1 MIDSVVN
8 LEDLGQVAI
17 AGDWHSDI
25 RWVQTAIPRL
35 NRQAADVSTIFHL
48 GDFGL
53 FPEQHGSG
61 FLAAVDYT
69 CHSAGISRVFVTPGN
84 HEDWGQLTARF
95 AREPGEA
102 VQLSRVVWVLPRGFR
117 FTLGGHSWMSFGG
130 AASIDREFR
139 TEGVDWWAEEAPT
152 GRDVEDAIAGGPVE
166 VMLTHEAINGGTS
179 TVENIL
185 ATNPMG
191 WPAAAMSYSAESRE
205 KVTRVW
211 DAVHPKV
218 LAHGHFH
225 VKGEIELPNGRR
237 VYSLGC
243 NGQNGNL
250 ALLNIQTLEW
260 EWVED

>member
-1 MIDSVVN
+1 M
-8 LEDLGQVAI
+8 
-17 AGDWHSDI
+17 
-25 RWVQTAIPRL
+25 
-35 NRQAADVSTIFHL
+35 
-48 GDFGL
+48 
-53 FPEQHGSG
+53 
-61 FLAAVDYT
+61 
-69 CHSAGISRVFVTPGN
+69 FVTPGN
-84 HEDWGQLTARF
+84 HEDWGQLTARS
-95 AREPGEA
+95 AREPGGA

-117 FTLGGHSWMSFGG
+117 FTLGGHSWMSFGC
-130 AASIDREFR
+130 AASVDREFR

-152 GRDVEDAIAGGPVE
+152 GRDVEHAIAGGPVE

-191 WPAAAMSYSAESRE
+191 WPAAAMSYSAKSRE

-218 LAHGHFH
+218 PAHGHFH
-225 VKGEIELPNGRR
+225 VKGEIELPNSRR

-250 ALLNIQTLEW
+250 ALLNTRPWRRRRWPGRRHWRLLVTFPPRPAPLPRTRGQACWCWCCLSSCQFNNPAA
-260 EWVED
+260 VGVVGFRD